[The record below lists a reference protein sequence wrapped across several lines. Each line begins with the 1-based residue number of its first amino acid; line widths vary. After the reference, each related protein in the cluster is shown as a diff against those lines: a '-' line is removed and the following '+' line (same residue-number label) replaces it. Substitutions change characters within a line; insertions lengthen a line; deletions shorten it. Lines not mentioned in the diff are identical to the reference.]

1 MRYTLSIIIIWL
13 CTLTCFAQ
21 SKVSI
26 SKVSQLI
33 RKTEKLVS
41 NNNVDK
47 ALDILSSAITILE
60 KDSVPYKGTDIDALI
75 SHDLA
80 ACYFIKGRPELA
92 SLQIEKSLAIRE
104 KIVGV
109 NHSWYQ
115 KSLELAIL
123 IYFDLNNINKVIQ
136 YGTLY
141 FQLFSDK
148 PITYETIQLFTT
160 LALAYIEIDD
170 NNNAFYWMSTAFYHK
185 RFTLHQPE
193 EECLS
198 ELHNLAYLYTALDYH
213 TDAITIGELVLQ
225 HKSENKDLSY
235 ARTAH
240 VVASAYARM
249 DKIQEA
255 ISWAEESLKVK
266 QSYNDT
272 TNSIATTLDNLA
284 VYYMVTGDFMKSLHY
299 SLAAKEI
306 YAKNNIISWQNLQHI
321 AIEYDKLQ
329 QPDSA
334 KVFYNYMLQEIRCDL
349 INRTDLTTSI
359 RNSSLLNISTK
370 LKAMTG
376 SEVPY
381 DIGYDIILLAKTL
394 AQTISQKERLSNNS
408 YAIVDVT
415 WKNIATELSPRD
427 IAIEFLQENSMD
439 STISIYYLRHDWNIP
454 KYTEIHLEEDFTA
467 TSIWQT
473 IIDTANI
480 QPNDNIYFAP
490 DGVLCNV
497 PTEYLPLPD
506 GRPMNDVY
514 NMYRLSST
522 REICF
527 RDTIEIESYQTATLY
542 GGLFYNTDST
552 TLLTE
557 AKKYKSTHR
566 AIAPIDE
573 QVWSQWRADD
583 RANYQYLPYT
593 KLEVN
598 SINEVLEE
606 RDIKT
611 TLYTEVSGNEES
623 FKALSNNAPNILH
636 IATHGYYITP
646 LDVEVASK
654 AAIQR
659 MGINIDERQS
669 IIDYSMER
677 TGLLLAGATLKLQTN
692 TQIQGV
698 EDGILSAKEIST
710 LDLSNVDLAVLS
722 ACKTGLGDIT
732 SDGVAGL
739 QRGFKC
745 AGVNSILMTLWEVD
759 DAATHLFM
767 SQFYKNLMNGKS
779 KHESLQNAQKFLKEY
794 KQDGEYIYDDY
805 HYWAAFVLLDGI

>member
-1 MRYTLSIIIIWL
+1 MRLKDRIPVALCIWL
-13 CTLTCFAQ
+13 LVACCSVIFLLFGIRGKQKHNTTTKFA
-21 SKVSI
+21 
-26 SKVSQLI
+26 
-33 RKTEKLVS
+33 
-41 NNNVDK
+41 
-47 ALDILSSAITILE
+47 DIG
-60 KDSVPYKGTDIDALI
+60 K
-75 SHDLA
+75 
-80 ACYFIKGRPELA
+80 
-92 SLQIEKSLAIRE
+92 Q
-104 KIVGV
+104 
-109 NHSWYQ
+109 
-115 KSLELAIL
+115 
-123 IYFDLNNINKVIQ
+123 
-136 YGTLY
+136 
-141 FQLFSDK
+141 
-148 PITYETIQLFTT
+148 
-160 LALAYIEIDD
+160 
-170 NNNAFYWMSTAFYHK
+170 
-185 RFTLHQPE
+185 
-193 EECLS
+193 
-198 ELHNLAYLYTALDYH
+198 
-213 TDAITIGELVLQ
+213 
-225 HKSENKDLSY
+225 
-235 ARTAH
+235 
-240 VVASAYARM
+240 AYAIGLM
-249 DKIQEA
+249 CLGE
-255 ISWAEESLKVK
+255 W
-266 QSYNDT
+266 
-272 TNSIATTLDNLA
+272 
-284 VYYMVTGDFMKSLHY
+284 
-299 SLAAKEI
+299 
-306 YAKNNIISWQNLQHI
+306 
-321 AIEYDKLQ
+321 
-329 QPDSA
+329 
-334 KVFYNYMLQEIRCDL
+334 
-349 INRTDLTTSI
+349 TD
-359 RNSSLLNISTK
+359 
-370 LKAMTG
+370 
-376 SEVPY
+376 
-381 DIGYDIILLAKTL
+381 DIGK
-394 AQTISQKERLSNNS
+394 
-408 YAIVDVT
+408 
-415 WKNIATELSPRD
+415 
-427 IAIEFLQENSMD
+427 
-439 STISIYYLRHDWNIP
+439 SIYYNEQAVEIYKSILTNHVKQWELCAPLAGLIDDYLYIGDTTKATPLIDEYVSLYTNYWYELEDYNTKLHCLINISNWYINLENYEQALP
-454 KYTEIHLEEDFTA
+454 FLLQLQESISDDDYMYLGLLEKLKGHYYLGKSDYESAIEAFLDQDDYLTKHYQYLIDQETQHPSHRLTKKLLKEYYAPLTTIYADLSQSFWLNGDYETAYDIDTISWKSVIECYGHNSQNAIAHALQNSLHAWTLGNIGDCFVWEDYAFEAIKKEYDTEISQLPSIDREKYWRKQLPYLRRGITYTSNFPYLTYAASLGYNETLFTKGLLLRSVSSTNLSNHNVTWEDIQQSLDYNDIAVDFAIGDRDSIINYVAFIIRNDWEHPKCVVIDNEENLLNTHNA

-473 IIDTANI
+473 IIDSANI

-542 GGLFYNTDST
+542 GGLFYNADST

-745 AGVNSILMTLWEVD
+745 AGVKSILMTLWEVD
-759 DAATHLFM
+759 DAATHIFM
-767 SQFYKNLMNGKS
+767 NQFYNSLMTGSS
-779 KHESLQNAQKFLKEY
+779 KHEALYFAQKYLREY
-794 KQDGEYIYDDY
+794 QDDGEYIYNDF